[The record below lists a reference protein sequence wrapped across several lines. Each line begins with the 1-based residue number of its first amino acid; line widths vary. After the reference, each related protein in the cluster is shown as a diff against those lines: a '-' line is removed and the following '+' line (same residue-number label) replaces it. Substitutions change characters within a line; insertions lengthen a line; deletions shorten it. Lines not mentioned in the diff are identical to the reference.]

1 MKIATSSPVVLR
13 LTREGGASVL
23 VQVDVWTSGDG
34 AARRVAAVHM
44 RNPRQPLEVAP
55 LTLEP
60 GSYRVAFT
68 CKIAEALDGDYNYAF
83 SAGGTAVFADVGHLA
98 STPAVDDAREFHD
111 EFELTVQ

>member
-1 MKIATSSPVVLR
+1 MKIASSSPVVLR
-13 LTREGGASVL
+13 LTREGGAAVL
-23 VQVDVWTSGDG
+23 VRIEVWTAGEG
-34 AARRVAAVHM
+34 VPRRVAAVHM
-44 RNPRQPLEVAP
+44 QNPRQPLEVAP

-68 CKIAEALDGDYNYAF
+68 CNITEALDGDYNYAF

-111 EFELTVQ
+111 EFELTIS